1 MASSRLR
8 GPLCTS
14 LMGYQPFAEELTGPI
29 GVRFNEFGIRNSP
42 GTLGYNDWAGFV
54 GSVCSLASPATA
66 TGTCAC
72 NRDMTLDELCA
83 IFAQRKREICEKY
96 LPYLNATFKAYEI
109 STCLRKAHF
118 LAQVA
123 DESAELHY
131 TSEVLPKGKKE
142 SQVYDGYKGRGL
154 IQITWKRNY
163 KAYGEAVHHDFLG
176 KHKTDLE
183 KPEWATDSAGW
194 YWTEGSSE
202 DLNDLADKNDL
213 LEITAL
219 VNGAFNGF
227 EDRRKHFEAAKKT
240 LGVNDCKTANV
251 GKDPYKPFKDSEVHE
266 NRVQSFA
273 WGAWNDPKTGK
284 KGVVASADARKEGY
298 LRYLELLKE
307 LEIEGKKETKHH
319 FGFSP
324 EKMKSLAEEGS
335 K

>member
-1 MASSRLR
+1 
-8 GPLCTS
+8 
-14 LMGYQPFAEELTGPI
+14 
-29 GVRFNEFGIRNSP
+29 
-42 GTLGYNDWAGFV
+42 
-54 GSVCSLASPATA
+54 
-66 TGTCAC
+66 
-72 NRDMTLDELCA
+72 MTLDELCA
-83 IFAQRKREICEKY
+83 IFAQRKRGICEKY
-96 LPYLNATFKAYEI
+96 LPYLNATFKAYDI

-131 TSEVLPKGKKE
+131 TSEILPKGKKE

-163 KAYGEAVHHDFLG
+163 KAYGGAVHHDFLG
-176 KHKTDLE
+176 KHKKDLE

-227 EDRRKHFEAAKKT
+227 EDRRKHFEAAKKA
-240 LGVNDCKTANV
+240 LGVNDCTTANV
-251 GKDPYKPFKDSEVHE
+251 GKDPYKAFKDSEVHD

-273 WGAWNDPKTGK
+273 WGAWNDPKAGK

-307 LEIEGKKETKHH
+307 LEKEGKKETKHH